1 MTNLGNL
8 FGKASQLTNPTPAPA
23 SSPADSGQ
31 IPPAKP
37 AGFKIGG
44 LKPSAPAAPS
54 KAADPVEA
62 AESVPQGTISPEP
75 SLAAP
80 APAFLDE
87 TPASAPQR
95 TLPEDISEAAM
106 RFVSNLD
113 HLHTLTPEPELATSA
128 ISSIM
133 IELRSNPQYIEH
145 IMPED
150 VRVIIQMQRETMALA
165 KITKEKKVSKRAGKS
180 KEDTARVLKDLEDA
194 FGDL

>member
-1 MTNLGNL
+1 MSNLGNL
-8 FGKASQLTNPTPAPA
+8 FGKASQITQPSSPAPA
-23 SSPADSGQ
+23 EAL
-31 IPPAKP
+31 PPAKP

-44 LKPSAPAAPS
+44 FKPAPTAAPS
-54 KAADPVEA
+54 DAAPQA
-62 AESVPQGTISPEP
+62 KPTESVPQVPLSPEP
-75 SLAAP
+75 ELAAP
-80 APAFLDE
+80 TPAFPDQ
-87 TPASAPQR
+87 TPATAPQR
-95 TLPEDISEAAM
+95 SLPEDISEAAA

-113 HLHTLTPEPELATSA
+113 HLHTLTPEPELATAA

-133 IELRSNPQYIEH
+133 IELRSNPQYINH

-165 KITKEKKVSKRAGKS
+165 KITKEKKVSKRSPKV